1 MNSPFANLFEA
12 LQTRIKAQVPAI
24 RWIDQD
30 MGQLEHYAERP
41 AVAWPC
47 VLIDF
52 DGWNFE
58 NMGQNCQT
66 AEGDLIIRLAF
77 PPFSH
82 SNNLSPVKDKA
93 LIFYEHEFNLHKAL
107 QGWEP
112 VISPPPGG
120 AGGGF
125 SPMTRISADTE
136 KRDDPIRVRVIR
148 YRLAFEDYSTAPVT
162 TPEARPTPK
171 FNI

>member
-12 LQTRIKAQVPAI
+12 LQTQIKAQVPAI

-30 MGQLEHYAERP
+30 MGQLESYNERP

-66 AEGDLIIRLAF
+66 AEGDIIIRLAF

-107 QGWEP
+107 QGWNPE
-112 VISPPPGG
+112 
-120 AGGGF
+120 GF

-136 KRDDPIRVRVIR
+136 KRNDPIRVRVIR
-148 YRLAFEDYSTAPVT
+148 YRIAFEDYSTAPVT